1 MQAGQTAVP
10 LCATPAS
17 WFLVQ
22 NSFAATCQNET
33 YYRLWVAADS
43 RHHCLWVAHCPARNP
58 GGVPGFAPE
67 TSLETLGSGLERDER
82 PGAHNDQCTCYGEQ
96 TRQKTRSEVRALEP
110 AACVHHEE

>member
-22 NSFAATCQNET
+22 NSSAATCQNET

-43 RHHCLWVAHCPARNP
+43 RPHCLWVAPCPARNP

-67 TSLETLGSGLERDER
+67 TSTTTSVSSEAVRSEIEGCGLESW
-82 PGAHNDQCTCYGEQ
+82 
-96 TRQKTRSEVRALEP
+96 KRSVCEIGQEP
-110 AACVHHEE
+110 SAAK